1 MIMRERKSA
10 PARSANQ
17 IRGASLLEVLI
28 ALLIF
33 SLGILG
39 IVGLQASMNT
49 RSTEA
54 KLRADAAM
62 LADEL
67 VGRLWI
73 EPPSTRTDFQYRQ
86 TATSCPADSNG
97 SAPAKLAAWKAKM
110 ETLIPG
116 ARARIVVDSTNG
128 EAEITL
134 CWLRPQTN
142 EWSNHVARARIR
154 SN

>member
-1 MIMRERKSA
+1 MRKTA
-10 PARSANQ
+10 PPSLRS
-17 IRGASLLEVLI
+17 IRRSRGTSLLEVLI

-73 EPPSTRTDFQYRQ
+73 EPPSTRTDFQYRE
-86 TATSCPADSNG
+86 TAASCPADSSA

-116 ARARIVVDSTNG
+116 SRARIVVDSTNG

-142 EWSNHVARARIR
+142 EWSNHVARAHIR